1 MTQVYPGDL
10 VRVAANGRFYYAIT
24 LDKIRLFGG
33 QLCFVF
39 HRTSEQPL
47 ESAEV
52 LRGPLEGFYE
62 IVDFIWAK
70 REGRLVRIGK
80 KLDTS
85 ALNRGVSFFKT
96 TFTTRGKAKEWHI
109 VDRDG
114 EEQRRVQKLS
124 VEEAR
129 YPLFHRID
137 DVLMVG
143 LVDQRWSPEKDDRI

>member
-1 MTQVYPGDL
+1 MTQVHPGDL
-10 VRVAANGRFYYAIT
+10 VQVAANGRFFYAIT
-24 LDKIRLFGG
+24 LDKIRLFGS

-70 REGRLVRIGK
+70 REDRIERIAK
-80 KLDTS
+80 KLDTG

-96 TFTTRGKAKEWHI
+96 TLTTRGKATEWQI

-114 EEQRRVQKLS
+114 KEQRRVQRLS
-124 VEEAR
+124 AEEAR
-129 YPLFHRID
+129 YPLLHRID
-137 DVLMVG
+137 DILMVG